1 MSSDH
6 TVKNPIVCAELAA
19 FVITVKP
26 VGPNVGQREAPII
39 DRDVKGLFE
48 LAGDN
53 LKGLVIDLSDVT
65 FMSSMGMGTCIALRN
80 QAMAAGAKVALH
92 GLNDDL
98 LALFK
103 MMRFHKMFDMQKNAQ
118 TLEKWMK
125 KL

>member
-1 MSSDH
+1 MSSEH
-6 TVKNPIVCAELAA
+6 SVKNPIVRAELAA
-19 FVITVKP
+19 FVITIKP

-48 LAGDN
+48 LAGEN
-53 LKGLVIDLSDVT
+53 LKGVVIDLSDVT
-65 FMSSMGMGTCIALRN
+65 FMSSMGLGACIALRN
-80 QAMAAGAKVALH
+80 QTKASGAKVAIH

-98 LALFK
+98 AELFK